1 MKNQFNMQGK
11 LPTKKLFEILIRM
24 YSDANRGLRM
34 YYVYEK
40 MKEFSVK
47 PRVFL
52 YNKIMNA
59 FGKKMSILI

>member
-1 MKNQFNMQGK
+1 MQGK

-59 FGKKMSILI
+59 FGKK